1 MSKFYPSKG
10 KVAILVESP
19 QNAEG
24 EIIYE
29 EKGNPKIGVGKVV
42 SIGSPELHNNG
53 NLVELQY
60 KEGDRVLFEKDQYDS
75 VYGYTIM
82 HQFRIFAVAE
92 EGVRIG

>member
-10 KVAILVESP
+10 KVAVLVEAP

-24 EIIYE
+24 EIIYQ
-29 EKGNPKIGVGKVV
+29 EKGNPKIGVAKVV
-42 SIGSPELHNNG
+42 SIGPPELHKNG
-53 NLVELQY
+53 NPVELQY
-60 KEGDRVLFEKDQYDS
+60 EEGDRVLF
-75 VYGYTIM
+75 M

>member
-10 KVAILVESP
+10 KVAVLVEAP

-42 SIGSPELHNNG
+42 SIGPLELHKNG
-53 NLVELQY
+53 NLVELHY
-60 KEGDRVLFEKDQYDS
+60 KEGDRVLFEKDRYDS